1 VEHARRILQERGP
14 DPDVHARLRRLLR
27 TETDVTRRLR
37 ALWALYVTEGLR
49 EAELM
54 DLLGDPNEY
63 MRSWAVYLLV
73 QNRNAPDAALERFA
87 GMARS
92 DQSALVR
99 LYLASALQ
107 RVPVEKRWDV
117 LTGLL
122 THQED
127 ATDHNLPMMVW
138 YAAEPVIPLDM
149 TRSLELSLESPLP
162 KLFSFAVQRISA
174 VGTQDAL
181 RVLTDRLGRT
191 TSTAHQKELA
201 NGIVQLVN
209 RR

>member
-1 VEHARRILQERGP
+1 
-14 DPDVHARLRRLLR
+14 
-27 TETDVTRRLR
+27 
-37 ALWALYVTEGLR
+37 
-49 EAELM
+49 
-54 DLLGDPNEY
+54 
-63 MRSWAVYLLV
+63 
-73 QNRNAPDAALERFA
+73 
-87 GMARS
+87 MARS
-92 DQSALVR
+92 DQSPLVR

-107 RVPVEKRWDV
+107 RIPVDRRWDV

-127 ATDHNLPMMVW
+127 ATDHNLPMMLW

-149 TRSLELSLESPLP
+149 ARSLELALESPLP
-162 KLFSFAVQRISA
+162 RLFPFAVQRISA

-191 TSTAHQKELA
+191 STSAQQKELV